1 MGISDNLVKIRNKQD
16 ISQQEVADFLGIGLR
31 TYVDWESGKTDVKC
45 SYIPKLTEY
54 LQIEANDLFPKKP
67 GEIVINQN
75 NHHKDNK
82 DNSINGVILLI
93 TDKEVVDNIVD
104 VVKKKFEKQ

>member
-1 MGISDNLVKIRNKQD
+1 MSIGDNIKVLRIKKD
-16 ISQQEVADFLGIGLR
+16 ISKQEMADFLGVDR
-31 TYVDWESGKTDVKC
+31 KTYMRWEEGKSGVDS
-45 SYIPKLTEY
+45 EY
-54 LQIEANDLFPKKP
+54 LPKIAEFLQVEITDLFPKKP